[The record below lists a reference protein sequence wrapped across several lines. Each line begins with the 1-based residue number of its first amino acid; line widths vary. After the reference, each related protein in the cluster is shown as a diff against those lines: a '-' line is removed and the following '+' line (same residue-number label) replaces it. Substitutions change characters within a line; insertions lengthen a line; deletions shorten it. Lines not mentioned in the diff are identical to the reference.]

1 MACLRSFKNREVL
14 NSGQRT
20 NYLKDKAIFINSK
33 TAQSNNIIFKN
44 TNGCLKAT
52 NSYATKYSLAKGHN
66 LVKTNCCL
74 KPNSLPSA
82 IKGNINE
89 ANFIIATMSS
99 HPHNSIINS
108 ETRKN
113 NIPEINENIA
123 GPNLKSLDNL
133 INSNDPLNPSH
144 DSGNFELENY
154 TKWDAS
160 GVLIDPNCIY
170 VNKEICGPLVYLNN
184 PSGNKYYDLSL
195 NNGSVTDYIEMILKN
210 TQLTDFRLNEPI
222 YSNNAGD
229 PRQTIK
235 NNRRQMNTVYGEAS
249 SKVHI

>member
-1 MACLRSFKNREVL
+1 MACLRSFKNREIL

-20 NYLKDKAIFINSK
+20 NYLKDKTIFINSK
-33 TAQSNNIIFKN
+33 TSQSNNIIFKN

-52 NSYATKYSLAKGHN
+52 NSYATKYSVAKGNN

-99 HPHNSIINS
+99 HPNNTIINS
-108 ETRKN
+108 ETRQN
-113 NIPEINENIA
+113 SIPEINGNTA
-123 GPNLKSLDNL
+123 GPNLKSLDNY
-133 INSNDPLNPSH
+133 INVNDPLNPQQN
-144 DSGNFELENY
+144 SGNFGLENY

-160 GVLIDPNCIY
+160 GVLIDPNRIY

-184 PSGNKYYDLSL
+184 VNGKKYYDLSF
-195 NNGSVTDYIEMILKN
+195 NNGSKTDYLEMILNN

-222 YSNNAGD
+222 CSNNACNS
-229 PRQTIK
+229 T
-235 NNRRQMNTVYGEAS
+235 
-249 SKVHI
+249 